1 MTTFEFTII
10 DVENAIQRGYVRGWT
25 KKHASK
31 QIKKDGILIVTLTKV
46 RKQTSFLRSIFKHVS
61 KIDRIIFLRNLM
73 TMMRAGLNLTEALS
87 SSKDQ
92 SSNPMMKRIIAE
104 TEKAVQ
110 SGQTLSSSLAKY
122 PKIFSDVT
130 VAMIR
135 IGERSGKLVDTLE
148 FLVKQQEGDYQLLR
162 KIRNALVYPA
172 MIIATMIVIVIIMMI
187 AVIPKI
193 ALIYKE
199 ASASLPFFTAAII
212 SISTFIASKGIYV
225 AAGIIAFI
233 LLFRYSL
240 RSSPKFRRIIHRL
253 MLRLPLFGLV
263 MKKINL
269 AMISRSL
276 GMLSRSGFS
285 IDEGILLASR
295 VARNMTYREAL
306 QSSIT
311 FVKRGVRL
319 TDVFRGKPD
328 LFLPL
333 FHKMVMTGED
343 TGCLDDMFDHVA
355 KYYNDDIQHWTTN
368 ISTLIEPILL
378 LLTGIVVGGVAFAIL
393 YPLWNFA
400 NINI

>member
-31 QIKKDGILIVTLTKV
+31 QIKKDGISIVTLTKV

-61 KIDRIIFLRNLM
+61 RIDRIVFLRNLM
-73 TMMRAGLNLTEALS
+73 TMMRAGLNLTEALAS
-87 SSKDQ
+87 SRDQ
-92 SSNPMMKRIIAE
+92 SNNPTMKRIISE

-110 SGQTLSSSLAKY
+110 SGQTLSFALSKY
-122 PKIFSDVT
+122 PKVFSEVT
-130 VAMIR
+130 MAMIR
-135 IGERSGKLVDTLE
+135 IGERSGKLVETLE

-172 MIIATMIVIVIIMMI
+172 MIVATMIAIVIVMMI

-193 ALIYKE
+193 ALIYQE
-199 ASASLPFFTAAII
+199 ASASLPFFTAALI

-240 RSSPKFRRIIHRL
+240 HSSPKFRRIIHRL
-253 MLRLPLFGLV
+253 LLRLPLFGLV
-263 MKKINL
+263 IKKLNL
-269 AMISRSL
+269 TMISRSL
-276 GMLSRSGFS
+276 SMLARAGFS
-285 IDEGILLASR
+285 IDEGILLASQ
-295 VARNMTYREAL
+295 VAGNMTYQEAL
-306 QSSIT
+306 KATIP

-319 TDVFRGKPD
+319 TDVFKGKPD
-328 LFLPL
+328 LFLSL
-333 FHKMVMTGED
+333 FHKMVITGEE

-355 KYYNDDIQHWTTN
+355 KYYDDDIQHWTAN
-368 ISTLIEPILL
+368 LSTLIEPVLL
-378 LLTGIVVGGVAFAIL
+378 LLTGVVVGGLAFAIL